1 MLGIAALFIGACAL
15 SFFGVTWVTKWA
27 EQRNWLAIPNL
38 RSSHVHP
45 TPLGGGLVIV
55 SVTLL
60 GFLLSVWL
68 HPDWSWQVL
77 LAYMLGA
84 LLVAGVSWWN
94 DMRTLPVWLRLLVHG
109 LAAGLAIWGIGA
121 WQAISLPGF
130 VQFKLAW
137 LGVPITLVWIVGL
150 TNAYNFMDGIDG
162 IAGSQAIVAGLGWAA
177 LGSLIGQPLL
187 SLLGLLI
194 AASNLGFLGHNWPPA
209 KVFMGDVGSAF
220 LGYSFAVLPIIAS
233 QMDYRAALAGIL
245 LVWPFVFDSVF
256 TILRRSLRG
265 ESILSAHRTHLYQ
278 RLIIVGQSHRNVT
291 LIYIVL
297 AISSAA
303 LAMAWMRGRGVLV
316 AIGSVLLFLAT
327 WGFVLQQESTDL
339 GRSLED

>member
-1 MLGIAALFIGACAL
+1 MLGTAALFIGACL
-15 SFFGVTWVTKWA
+15 ITFFGIHWVTRWA
-27 EQRNWLAIPNL
+27 ERRNWLAIPNL
-38 RSSHVHP
+38 RSSHLHP

-55 SVTLL
+55 AVTLS

-68 HPDWSWQVL
+68 HPDWSWQVI
-77 LAYMLGA
+77 LAYILGA

-94 DMRTLPVWLRLLVHG
+94 DMRTLPIWLRLLAHG
-109 LAAGLAIWGIGA
+109 LAAGLAIWGIGD
-121 WQAISLPGF
+121 WQMISLPGL

-137 LGVPITLVWIVGL
+137 LGIPITLMWIVGL

-177 LGSLIGQPLL
+177 LGWLIGQPLL

-220 LGYSFAVLPIIAS
+220 LGYSFAVLPIIVS
-233 QMDYRAALAGIL
+233 QIDYRAALAGIL

-265 ESILSAHRTHLYQ
+265 ESILSAHRSHLYQ
-278 RLIIVGQSHRNVT
+278 RLIIVGHSHRTVT

-297 AISSAA
+297 AVSSAA
-303 LAMAWMRGRGVLV
+303 LAVAWMRGRDVLV
-316 AIGSVLLFLAT
+316 AIGSMLLFLAT
-327 WGFVLQQESTDL
+327 WGLVLQQESREL
-339 GRSLED
+339 SSSSEV

>member
-1 MLGIAALFIGACAL
+1 MIETAAIFIVACAL
-15 SFFGVTWVTKWA
+15 SFFGVYWITRLA
-27 EQRNWLAIPNL
+27 EQRSWLAIPNL
-38 RSSHVHP
+38 RSSHLHP

-55 SVTLL
+55 AVTLL

-77 LAYMLGA
+77 LGYVLGA

-94 DMRTLPVWLRLLVHG
+94 DMRILPIWLRLLVHG
-109 LAAGLAIWGIGA
+109 LAAGLAIWGIGS
-121 WQAISLPGF
+121 WQMISLPGL

-137 LGVPITLVWIVGL
+137 LSIPITLVWIVGL

-177 LGSLIGQPLL
+177 LGWLIGQPLL

-194 AASNLGFLGHNWPPA
+194 AGSNLGFLGHNWPPA

-233 QMDYRAALAGIL
+233 QTDSRAALAGVL

-256 TILRRSLRG
+256 TILRRTMRG
-265 ESILSAHRTHLYQ
+265 ESILSAHRSHLYQ
-278 RLIIVGQSHRNVT
+278 RLIIVGHSHRNVT

-297 AISSAA
+297 AVSSAS
-303 LAMAWMRGRGVLV
+303 LAISWMRGRDVLV
-316 AIGSVLLFLAT
+316 AIGAMLLFLAA
-327 WGFVLQQESTDL
+327 WGFILQQEANDPGDPS
-339 GRSLED
+339 EA